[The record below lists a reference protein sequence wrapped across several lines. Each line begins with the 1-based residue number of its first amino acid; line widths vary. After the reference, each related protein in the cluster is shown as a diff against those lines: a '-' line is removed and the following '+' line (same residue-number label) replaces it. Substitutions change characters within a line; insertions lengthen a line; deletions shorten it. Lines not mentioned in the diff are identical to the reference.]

1 MGQTEK
7 EMKHTAWKDRPPSKW
22 DYYLQREHERRY
34 KELEFSK
41 EIKTKRKPIWIIF
54 LVLSLMM
61 GFLVLFR

>member
-1 MGQTEK
+1 
-7 EMKHTAWKDRPPSKW
+7 MKREFGKLTKSKW

-34 KELEFSK
+34 KELEYK
-41 EIKTKRKPIWIIF
+41 KWRLENAIELKTKRKPIWIIF